1 MKLVAPCAL
10 RPGGMVKPPPATFA
24 PPATYR
30 QVPGRNKKRVS
41 VAAISRSASSF
52 YHQPYRCRRNHCHC
66 HVCITSPCD
75 RVATVIP
82 SAERWDAFVYEA
94 LRVGSYNQVTGDTAM
109 QNKYAEVT
117 PRYFNP
123 MWAPALSEEARKA
136 VNAAFDA
143 MSTWRIETAKNSE
156 KNSEQVI
163 EKMAAAARALGWPE
177 QVVDTIRA
185 QMQSITK
192 MQIQT
197 MDQMM
202 DAWEEQIKSPNPI
215 TGSPSA
221 MLSKLKS
228 LPGVSPAGSWA
239 NANALAATNPMQ
251 FWMQWVEQW
260 QKAWADAMS
269 LGQSRKAK

>member
-1 MKLVAPCAL
+1 
-10 RPGGMVKPPPATFA
+10 
-24 PPATYR
+24 
-30 QVPGRNKKRVS
+30 
-41 VAAISRSASSF
+41 
-52 YHQPYRCRRNHCHC
+52 
-66 HVCITSPCD
+66 
-75 RVATVIP
+75 
-82 SAERWDAFVYEA
+82 
-94 LRVGSYNQVTGDTAM
+94 M
-109 QNKYAEVT
+109 QNKYTEVT

-197 MDQMM
+197 MDQLM
-202 DAWEEQIKSPNPI
+202 DAWEEQIKSPNP
-215 TGSPSA
+215 TA

-228 LPGVSPAGSWA
+228 LPGISPAGSWP
-239 NANALAATNPMQ
+239 NASALATNPMQ
-251 FWMQWVEQW
+251 FWMRWAEQW
-260 QKAWADAMS
+260 QKAWADAM
-269 LGQSRKAK
+269 RRH